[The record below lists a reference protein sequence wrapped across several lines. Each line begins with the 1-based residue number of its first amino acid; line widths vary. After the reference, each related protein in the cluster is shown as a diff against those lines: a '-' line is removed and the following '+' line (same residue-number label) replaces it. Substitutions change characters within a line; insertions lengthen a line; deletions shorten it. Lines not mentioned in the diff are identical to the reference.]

1 MIRRRL
7 LLKTPHTQSKTFFKV
22 RKFFGDAV
30 RDPYAVIGVAKN
42 AEFIDVK
49 KKYFKLV
56 KEHHPDI
63 NQDDPDNDKVFRRI

>member
-1 MIRRRL
+1 
-7 LLKTPHTQSKTFFKV
+7 V